1 MISPRV
7 TAAKVDANPSASMP
21 VQLEVASSMGSY
33 MLVVATTAFG
43 LYSNDTKEYV
53 WRVSVPIVSS
63 DPSMPNDELS

>member
-1 MISPRV
+1 
-7 TAAKVDANPSASMP
+7 
-21 VQLEVASSMGSY
+21 MGSY